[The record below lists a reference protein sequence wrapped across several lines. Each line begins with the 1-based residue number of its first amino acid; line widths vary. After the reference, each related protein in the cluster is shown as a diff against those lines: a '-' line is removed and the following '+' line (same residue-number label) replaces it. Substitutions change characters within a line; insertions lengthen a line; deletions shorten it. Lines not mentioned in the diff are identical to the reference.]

1 MPLSGLPRPLLASL
15 YVRSRANSGAVRLKE
30 ADQLMGIALA
40 PALQELGFPVL
51 SIANAGRVRDERD
64 NMERSWTTLAWFATR
79 ERPYEA
85 FDCRYIGRKCSQR
98 RGCSQ
103 EGAVKKGNL
112 CNDLASVAPERSVHR
127 AAAVGQSCGQN
138 GKIPAPL

>member
-64 NMERSWTTLAWFATR
+64 NMKRSWTTLAWFATR

-85 FDCRYIGRKCSQR
+85 FDCRCIGRKCS
-98 RGCSQ
+98 
-103 EGAVKKGNL
+103 
-112 CNDLASVAPERSVHR
+112 
-127 AAAVGQSCGQN
+127 
-138 GKIPAPL
+138 

>member
-51 SIANAGRVRDERD
+51 SLRMPGGYATSGTTWSGRG
-64 NMERSWTTLAWFATR
+64 
-79 ERPYEA
+79 P
-85 FDCRYIGRKCSQR
+85 
-98 RGCSQ
+98 
-103 EGAVKKGNL
+103 
-112 CNDLASVAPERSVHR
+112 H
-127 AAAVGQSCGQN
+127 
-138 GKIPAPL
+138 